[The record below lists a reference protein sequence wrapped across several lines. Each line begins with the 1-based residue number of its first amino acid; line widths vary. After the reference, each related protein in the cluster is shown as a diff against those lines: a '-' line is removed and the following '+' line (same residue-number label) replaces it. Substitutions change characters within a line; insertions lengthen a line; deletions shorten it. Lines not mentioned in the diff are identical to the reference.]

1 MSSDFVIWRY
11 RSVKGAAVFTDLR
24 GFDDTYLLHEATP
37 LRDSFPAEAA
47 LHMNPDFPNDLLLP
61 DNVGNSLQLNLVSEA
76 VHRFLVEAGLGDVE
90 YLPIGI
96 VDHKGRL
103 ASRTHVIV
111 NPVGPVDC
119 IDMAQTQ
126 CTMSEFVEG
135 DIDEVTRLS
144 IDERR
149 VPAGRQVFKL
159 KGLGAPTLVHRAL
172 AQRIDQQ
179 GFSGFAWLEIDKYKT

>member
-1 MSSDFVIWRY
+1 
-11 RSVKGAAVFTDLR
+11 
-24 GFDDTYLLHEATP
+24 
-37 LRDSFPAEAA
+37 
-47 LHMNPDFPNDLLLP
+47 MNPDFPNDLLLP

-76 VHRFLVEAGLGDVE
+76 VHRFLVETGLGDVE
-90 YLPIGI
+90 YLPVSII
-96 VDHKGRL
+96 DHEGRV
-103 ASRTHVIV
+103 ASLTHVIV

-119 IDMAQTQ
+119 IDMAQTR

-135 DIDEVTRLS
+135 DIDEVTRLV

-159 KGLGAPTLVHRAL
+159 EGLGAPTLVRRAL

-179 GFSGFAWLEIDKYKT
+179 GFSGFTWLELDKYKT

>member
-11 RSVKGAAVFTDLR
+11 RSVKNAAVFTDLQ

-37 LRDSFPAEAA
+37 LRADFPAEAA
-47 LHMNPDFPNDLLLP
+47 FHMNPDFPNDLLLP
-61 DNVGNSLQLNLVSEA
+61 DNVGNSLQVNLVSES
-76 VHRFLVEAGLGDVE
+76 VHRFLEGLGLADVE

-96 VDHKGRL
+96 VDHKGRM

-119 IDMAQTQ
+119 IDMGQTT

-135 DIDEVTRLS
+135 DIDEVTRLV
-144 IDERR
+144 IDDSR
-149 VPAGRQVFKL
+149 VPAGRQIFKL
-159 KGLGAPTLVHRAL
+159 KGLGAPTLVRRSL
-172 AQRIDQQ
+172 AAQIDQR
-179 GFSGFAWLEIDKYKT
+179 GFSGFGWLEIDKYKT